1 MSYSFK
7 DEVVK
12 RLPVGH
18 RFVRIYSSSNRESI
32 VETVKD
38 AIKQTLRMKK
48 VDLTSYFSQFP
59 TFSVRETETFNDLY
73 KRISARY
80 GLGLEMN
87 LDYYD
92 SRPVRPTSVT
102 QYVELPI
109 KADSYGYYG
118 VIRCNVILDALAGD
132 NVTVKR
138 DVTETTSQ
146 SQFNYLKVRT
156 YFMSKPFT
164 TDLPLFVEDRLSVPF
179 IEAITADMDR
189 EVYFGWSDFYKGILS
204 EAVIE
209 DVFNDGLSD
218 ILVVR
223 THKDIP
229 FFIRF
234 SGVLPLIKNNE
245 DIDTET
251 DTSKEVLV
259 GSEDSV
265 AENPVEGK
273 GELLYT
279 VERSDIP
286 TEVVTPEETTTPTKK
301 ARKKKN

>member
-18 RFVRIYSSSNRESI
+18 RFVRIYPSSNRESI

-48 VDLTSYFSQFP
+48 VDLASYFSQFP

-138 DVTETTSQ
+138 DATETTSQ
-146 SQFNYLKVRT
+146 TQFNYLKVRT

-189 EVYFGWSDFYKGILS
+189 EVYFGWSDFYKGILA

-234 SGVLPLIKNNE
+234 SGELPLIKNNE

-279 VERSDIP
+279 AERSDIP